1 MTWIS
6 RDRCAAALLALM
18 FGLALLLAPAPPAA
32 AQARPDSFA
41 DLVVQVSPAVVNI
54 RAVKTV
60 KRGPMPDIFRLPGRG
75 GEQGGDQGG
84 DQGEDLP
91 DLHEFFRRFFGGPG
105 GPGLPGGQGNKGGEF
120 KQRSLGS
127 GVFVDPQGYLL
138 TNNHVISEADEIV
151 VVMKDGQEVKAEIVG
166 RDKKTDLALLKIKAK
181 SELPFLP
188 LGNSD
193 QLRVGDWVLAV
204 GNPFGLENTVTAG
217 IISAKGRIIGAGPY
231 DDFLQTDASIN
242 PGNSGGPLIN
252 LKGEVVG
259 INTAIVAQG
268 QGIGFAIPVNLA
280 RQVMNQLRTTGKV
293 TRGWLGVYIQPVTKE
308 LAEKFKLEGTDG
320 VLVADVVKDGPA
332 DKAGIQRGD
341 VIVEFEGRPLKDW
354 HSLPRLVAETPV
366 GKEVKL
372 KVVRE
377 GRPRPVTAIVGELKD
392 EQPEAAKAE
401 EPAKVQ
407 LGLSLQK
414 LTPELAQQLGLPKTR
429 KGLVV
434 TGVQAG
440 GPAEEAGLRRGDVI
454 LEAAQKPVDSPEQFA
469 RLAGKLKPGE
479 GLLLLIQ
486 RQEATQFMV
495 IKAPKE

>member
-1 MTWIS
+1 MTRTS
-6 RDRCAAALLALM
+6 RDRRLRAVLAL
-18 FGLALLLAPAPPAA
+18 GAVLVILALAAPLAG

-54 RAVKTV
+54 RTVKTI
-60 KRGPMPDIFRLPGRG
+60 KRGPAPEFFQFHGRGG
-75 GEQGGDQGG
+75 GEQGGG
-84 DQGEDLP
+84 DQGEEAP

-105 GPGLPGGQGNKGGEF
+105 GGGQGGRGGEF

-138 TNNHVISEADEIV
+138 TNNHVIAEADEIV
-151 VVMKDGQEVKAEIVG
+151 VVMKDGQEIKAEIVG
-166 RDKKTDLALLKIKAK
+166 RDKKTDLALLKAK
-181 SELPFLP
+181 VAKDQPFLP

-193 QLRVGDWVLAV
+193 AMRVGDWVLAM

-231 DDFLQTDASIN
+231 DDFIQTDASIN
-242 PGNSGGPLIN
+242 PGNSGGPLVN

-280 RQVMNQLRTTGKV
+280 REVMTQLRSQGKV

-308 LAEKFKLEGTDG
+308 LAEKFKLETTDG

-332 DKAGIQRGD
+332 AKAGLQRGD
-341 VIVEFEGRPLKDW
+341 VIVEFEGKPLKDW
-354 HSLPRLVAETPV
+354 HSLPRLVAETAV
-366 GKEVKL
+366 GREVKL

-377 GRPRPVTAIVGELKD
+377 GRPRPLTAIVGELKD
-392 EQPEAAKAE
+392 EQPEAKTE
-401 EPAKVQ
+401 EPSRAQ
-407 LGLSLQK
+407 LGLTLQK
-414 LTPELAQQLGLPKTR
+414 LTPELAQQLGIPKA
-429 KGLVV
+429 KAGLVV
-434 TGVQAG
+434 TGVQSG
-440 GPAEEAGLRRGDVI
+440 GPADEAGIRRGDVI
-454 LEAAQKPVDSPEQFA
+454 LEAAQKPVASPDQFGQI
-469 RLAGKLKPGE
+469 AGKLKPGE

-486 RQEATQFMV
+486 RQEATLFV
-495 IKAPKE
+495 VVKAPKN

>member
-1 MTWIS
+1 MTQIS
-6 RDRCAAALLALM
+6 RDRRGNALLALVA
-18 FGLALLLAPAPPAA
+18 GLALLLAAAPPAG

-54 RAVKTV
+54 RTVKIV
-60 KRGPMPDIFRLPGRG
+60 KRGPMPDFFQFHGR
-75 GEQGGDQGG
+75 GGDQGG
-84 DQGEDLP
+84 EPGEEMP

-105 GPGLPGGQGNKGGEF
+105 GPGGPGKGGEF

-138 TNNHVISEADEIV
+138 TNNHVIAEADEIV

-166 RDKKTDLALLKIKAK
+166 RDKKTDLALLKVKGR

-193 QLRVGDWVLAV
+193 EMRVGDWVLAV

-231 DDFLQTDASIN
+231 DDFIQTDASIN

-259 INTAIVAQG
+259 VNTAIVAQG

-280 RQVMNQLRTTGKV
+280 REVMNQLRTTGRV

-341 VIVEFEGRPLKDW
+341 VIVEFEGKPLKDW

-366 GKEVKL
+366 GREVRL
-372 KVVRE
+372 KVMRE
-377 GRPRPVTAIVGELKD
+377 GRSRPVTAIVGELKD
-392 EQPEAAKAE
+392 EQPEAAQAE

-407 LGLSLQK
+407 LGLTLQR
-414 LTPELAQQLGLPKTR
+414 LTPELAQQLGIPKAR

-434 TGVQAG
+434 TGVQNG
-440 GPAEEAGLRRGDVI
+440 GPADEAGLRRGDVI
-454 LEAAQKPVDSPEQFA
+454 LEAAQKPVDSLDQFG

-486 RQEATQFMV
+486 RQEATLFLV
-495 IKAPKE
+495 VKAPKN